1 MQIFVTDAAPRTW
14 PGTKY
19 TPYKYSPINLLHDF
33 HRPFTTVLD
42 YFLTSHQIEVN
53 EILYSS
59 HPFLEWKKKKHIFF
73 KITSYWF
80 WHILYFYLTLTKFGL
95 TLELQNQV
103 HTSDG
108 RREGG

>member
-19 TPYKYSPINLLHDF
+19 TPYRYSPINLLHDF

-53 EILYSS
+53 EIVYSS
-59 HPFLEWKKKKHIFF
+59 HPFLEWKKNTYSLKSHPIGFG
-73 KITSYWF
+73 TSYTF
-80 WHILYFYLTLTKFGL
+80 ILLSPSSALL
-95 TLELQNQV
+95 
-103 HTSDG
+103 
-108 RREGG
+108 